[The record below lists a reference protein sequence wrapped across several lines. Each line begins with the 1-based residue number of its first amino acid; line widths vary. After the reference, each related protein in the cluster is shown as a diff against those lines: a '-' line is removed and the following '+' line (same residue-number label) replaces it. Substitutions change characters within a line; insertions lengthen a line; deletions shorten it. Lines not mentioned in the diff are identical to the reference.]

1 MLPKRQRLIG
11 LKAKG
16 GKPANDDLPVSSLTL
31 KEGQK
36 IMMMGQPEAHVEAL
50 DKQSEVSQSW
60 QNLVALVWPQRWLPR
75 LTVAGDPDMQDWY
88 LPVAAS
94 GRCNEEITVR
104 CQTRICIVCWWN
116 PCRWRC
122 KKAAAMLEHGLPRSW
137 LILALSRHPCSIGAA
152 LPFTAGASLHIEVWW
167 PCAGFKWTCL
177 RRGSLQRWCPACRSA
192 CVRDAKGAAC
202 SATASF
208 LGATW

>member
-50 DKQSEVSQSW
+50 DKQSEVSQSR

-75 LTVAGDPDMQDWY
+75 LTVA
-88 LPVAAS
+88 
-94 GRCNEEITVR
+94 EI
-104 CQTRICIVCWWN
+104 RICKTGICQ
-116 PCRWRC
+116 
-122 KKAAAMLEHGLPRSW
+122 W
-137 LILALSRHPCSIGAA
+137 LHLGAA
-152 LPFTAGASLHIEVWW
+152 TKRSLYAARPASVS
-167 PCAGFKWTCL
+167 CAGGT
-177 RRGSLQRWCPACRSA
+177 PA
-192 CVRDAKGAAC
+192 DGAARRLLQC
-202 SATASF
+202 WSMVCPEA
-208 LGATW
+208 G